1 MKLFNKI
8 FLGLTLLGF
17 TAFAQQKEGIFAHID
32 TEKGEIVIELTYDK
46 TPVTVA
52 NFILLADGTNKY
64 VDEKFKGKK
73 YYDGLNF
80 HRVIKDFMIQGGDPN
95 GNGSGNPGYLFD
107 DEFVDEL
114 KHNRAGTLSMANRG
128 PATNGS
134 QFFITHVAT
143 PHLDGKHTV
152 FGYVTEGQDVVDAI
166 EQNDKINT
174 ISFEY
179 IGKDA
184 KKFKAK
190 KVFDNYMKAKEK
202 AEKEKQHK
210 FKENAQRFAEAKAKA
225 FTTDEGV
232 KIFIYENGSG
242 EKPQNGDEI
251 VIDYSGFLEDGT
263 FFDSSIEQVAEANF
277 SLNAAKQKAGAYQP
291 LPYTIGG
298 YQNMIKGFAIGVNHL
313 NYGDKALVFIPAELG
328 YGARATGTIP
338 ANSNLV
344 FEIQLIK

>member
-1 MKLFNKI
+1 MKLFNNF
-8 FLGLTLLGF
+8 FLGLILISF
-17 TAFAQQKEGIFAHID
+17 SAIAQQKEGIFAHID

-134 QFFITHVAT
+134 QFFITHTAT

-174 ISFEY
+174 INFEF
-179 IGKDA
+179 IGKSA

-190 KVFDNYMKAKEK
+190 KVFDHYMKSKEK
-202 AEKEKQHK
+202 AEKQKQKK
-210 FKENAQRFAEAKAKA
+210 FKENAKRFAEAKEKA
-225 FTTDEGV
+225 FSTDEGV
-232 KIFIYENGSG
+232 KIFIYEKGSG
-242 EKPQNGDEI
+242 EKPQKGDEI

-263 FFDSSIEQVAEANF
+263 LFDSSIEQVAEENF
-277 SLNAAKQKAGAYQP
+277 SLNTAKQKAGAYQP

-298 YQNMIKGFAIGVNHL
+298 YQNMIKGFDAAVNYL
-313 NYGDKALVFIPAELG
+313 DYGDKALIFIPAELG
-328 YGARATGTIP
+328 YGKRAMGPIP
-338 ANSNLV
+338 ANANLV
-344 FEIQLIK
+344 FEMQLIK